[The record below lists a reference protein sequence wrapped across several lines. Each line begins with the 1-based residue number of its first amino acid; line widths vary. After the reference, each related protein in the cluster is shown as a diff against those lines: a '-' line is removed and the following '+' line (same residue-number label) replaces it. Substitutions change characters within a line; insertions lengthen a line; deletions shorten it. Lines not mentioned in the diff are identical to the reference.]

1 MTDGRKLAGGAQRR
15 TKSGMLHQGSIDA
28 KLSAEQLKQ
37 GFRETLGI
45 DFEDCEVTD
54 AERTI
59 AEKLV
64 MEKYATDAWNRYL
77 R

>member
-1 MTDGRKLAGGAQRR
+1 
-15 TKSGMLHQGSIDA
+15 MLHQGSIDA
-28 KLSAEQLKQ
+28 KLSAAQLKR
-37 GFRETLGI
+37 GFRETSGI
-45 DFEDCEVTD
+45 NFENYQVTD

-64 MEKYATDAWNRYL
+64 VEKYATDAWNRHL